1 MITSQLEYEDL
12 VLNIVKDYL
21 NKNVVFDIQKM
32 VPYILNQCAKSNI
45 NLNNSGIRKI
55 LISLLEKKHLV
66 KGTALTKQDLFL
78 NLNRKQIY
86 EYINQNP
93 GTYIN
98 KISTALKINNR
109 VIIWHITFLLKFDL
123 IKAHKLKIHE
133 IYYNPGKNL
142 DDAKKNFYLSKE
154 KSQKIIYYL
163 NTNKEGLTKNQI
175 SEALQMHPNTVTKY
189 LDLLEGFSVILSEKI
204 ENTTLYFLKESK

>member
-12 VLNIVKDYL
+12 VLKIVKEYL
-21 NKNVVFDIQKM
+21 DKNMVFDIQKM
-32 VPYILNQCAKSNI
+32 VPYILNQCAKSGI

-66 KGTALTKQDLFL
+66 KGTTLSKQDLFL

-93 GTYIN
+93 GSYIN
-98 KISTALKINNR
+98 KISSALKINNR
-109 VIIWHITFLLKFDL
+109 VIVWHVTLLLKFEL
-123 IKAHKLKIHE
+123 IRAHKLDRHE
-133 IYYNPGKNL
+133 IYYNPSSSL

-163 NTNKEGLTKNQI
+163 NTNKEGLTKNQMC
-175 SEALQMHPNTVTKY
+175 EALQMHPNTVTKY
-189 LDLLEGFSVILSEKI
+189 LDFLEGFSVIESEKI
-204 ENTTLYFLKESK
+204 ENTTLYFVKESK